1 MTQEDKKLLLKDLC
15 TRSPYG
21 LICSIYRIDDW
32 NVGWKD
38 EKLTGYF
45 MIGTEYEFYFGESPI
60 SIDNIF
66 KIKPY
71 LCPMS
76 SMTEEEK
83 NEFDDLWEQEWEE
96 AIDAA
101 DIDYSE
107 HSEYSENAERLVIKA
122 SYKVIEWLCVHHIDY
137 RGLIEK
143 GLAIR
148 VTPEN
153 NPYKE

>member
-1 MTQEDKKLLLKDLC
+1 MTQEEKQLLLQDLC
-15 TRSPYG
+15 ARTSYG
-21 LICSIYRIDDW
+21 LICSIYRIDDC
-32 NVGWKD
+32 NVGWRD

-71 LCPMS
+71 LRPLS
-76 SMTEEEK
+76 SMTEEEE
-83 NEFDDLWEQEWEE
+83 NEWHGLNVDPLLEAVGEQQHTRIEDLMLRAKSQYNPVDWL
-96 AIDAA
+96 
-101 DIDYSE
+101 
-107 HSEYSENAERLVIKA
+107 NA
-122 SYKVIEWLCVHHIDY
+122 HHFDY

-143 GLAIR
+143 GSAIA
-148 VTPEN
+148 VTEDN